1 METMRRGE
9 VYFQSLVS
17 DWGEESRPWV
27 DSPLRHPPPPGL
39 EAWYKLE
46 TRLRSPKFL
55 TLVQEVLDRAPVL

>member
-17 DWGEESRPWV
+17 DLGEESRPWV

-39 EAWYKLE
+39 EAWYKLD
-46 TRLRSPKFL
+46 TRLRTPELL
-55 TLVQEVLDRAPVL
+55 TLVQEVLDRAPIL